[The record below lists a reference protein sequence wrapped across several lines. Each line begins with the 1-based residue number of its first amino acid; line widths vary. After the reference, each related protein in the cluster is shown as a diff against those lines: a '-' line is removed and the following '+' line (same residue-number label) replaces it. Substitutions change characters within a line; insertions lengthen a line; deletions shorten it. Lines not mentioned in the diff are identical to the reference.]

1 MRTLINSS
9 YYNHLYGNAY
19 FIQTADIDLENELWT
34 PIASSE
40 SGQTFHGFYDGA
52 CHYIRGMNVNANS
65 TYTGLFGVTESA
77 SISDIVVY
85 GSVSS
90 SGEYSGGIVGQAM
103 NNTQINRCAFIGSV
117 SAENAAGGIIG
128 NIINSSQV
136 SDCYHNGTVNSN
148 SYSGGI
154 VGSISFADDVDGE
167 SVVVQN
173 CYQANGIVNG
183 TSSSGCIVG
192 TCAIKTGTAN
202 TISILNCFATTDADA
217 VANQTN
223 ATKDNTLVITKSM
236 LKSASEDLGT
246 AFINNTDTMLN
257 DGYPVFTWQIK
268 SDVVGDVNNDGV
280 FNISDIVV
288 MQKWILNA
296 GQMTNWENGDLY
308 RDNQINVFDLCLMKQ
323 KIIYG

>member
-1 MRTLINSS
+1 
-9 YYNHLYGNAY
+9 
-19 FIQTADIDLENELWT
+19 
-34 PIASSE
+34 
-40 SGQTFHGFYDGA
+40 
-52 CHYIRGMNVNANS
+52 
-65 TYTGLFGVTESA
+65 
-77 SISDIVVY
+77 
-85 GSVSS
+85 
-90 SGEYSGGIVGQAM
+90 M

-154 VGSISFADDVDGE
+154 VGSISFADDMDGE

-192 TCAIKTGTAN
+192 TCAIKTGTEN

-246 AFINNTDTMLN
+246 AFINNTETMLN